1 MFMRQ
6 RRHNAPHGRSL
17 IEFNRGPQRIRIRWR
32 PAVIDLPPDI
42 GRNHNRVTAF
52 IAFIAFIVATA
63 TTAAIIVNRNMEVEL
78 AHPVS
83 ASE

>member
-6 RRHNAPHGRSL
+6 RRHNASHGRSL
-17 IEFNRGPQRIRIRWR
+17 VEFNRGPQRIRIRWR

-42 GRNHNRVTAF
+42 GGNHNRVTAF
-52 IAFIAFIVATA
+52 IAFTVAVT
-63 TTAAIIVNRNMEVEL
+63 IIVNRDMEVEL

-83 ASE
+83 ASR